1 MRFLIATR
9 NPKKLKELSRIL
21 NPLGIEAVSAAEL
34 GIELDETEETGK
46 TFEENAELKALAA
59 CRQSGLPAVADDS
72 GLDVDALGGAPGV
85 HSARFAGEKASDAE
99 RNAKLLSMMEGIPE
113 EKRAARFVCA
123 ICCVLPSGEKITAC
137 GECAGKIGFNP
148 IGDKGFGYDP
158 VFVVSN
164 GKTFAQ
170 LSDEEKDLISHRGRA
185 LRQFSAR
192 LLEYLKKTRGMITG
206 FEFLRL

>member
-1 MRFLIATR
+1 MAPRSSF
-9 NPKKLKELSRIL
+9 
-21 NPLGIEAVSAAEL
+21 
-34 GIELDETEETGK
+34 GK
-46 TFEENAELKALAA
+46 VCRENA
-59 CRQSGLPAVADDS
+59 G
-72 GLDVDALGGAPGV
+72 
-85 HSARFAGEKASDAE
+85 DAE

-148 IGDKGFGYDP
+148 AGDKGFGYDP
-158 VFVVSN
+158 VFVVSD

-185 LRQFSAR
+185 LRLFSAR
-192 LLEYLKKTRGMITG
+192 LLEYLENAAGNDN
-206 FEFLRL
+206 RL